1 MNVIKQILRD
11 GEDGTQTIKM
21 IVRDNERGPQGEK
34 GDPGDTATITAGNA
48 YSVPAGSNPS
58 VINTGT
64 SSAAVFDF
72 YIPKGDT
79 GAQGPQGEQGIQGVP
94 GPQGPKGEDGAPG
107 ATGPAGATGPKGDD
121 GVSATITVGQ
131 TTTLPSGSSA
141 TVTNVGS
148 NTAARFNFGIPKGDK
163 GDQGEPGNDG
173 RDGVIQYT
181 AGTGI
186 EITDGNVIQATGAA
200 VATWGGITGTL
211 SNQTDLQTALN
222 AKQNTLTAGDAITIT
237 GDTISADVVPADFF
251 TAGNSV
257 TGTGSTLALDKT
269 IEAPFQSIEIDGN
282 TTQQN
287 YTGKN
292 LWGGYNQYSRS
303 VSGMNYATNS
313 NGSITAQGVASADA
327 YSITGQVAA
336 QNNTCISLAAG
347 TYYLSSKEALPVG
360 VSLQVVVTTGSITI
374 RDGIGSFTLSETTTI
389 AVRVKISSGTN
400 LSNGI
405 TIYPQL
411 ELGSTVTS
419 YEPYVGGSP
428 APNPDYPQD
437 VNVVTGD
444 QSIVVMSKNML
455 PYPYSGTGNGRGITF
470 SPDKNGVITMNGQN
484 NSTGQSQY
492 FVWNDS
498 NNKYTLPAG
507 SYYLIQPAKTS
518 VKLTFYDGAIYRT
531 MQSSTNYSFT
541 LDNPVAFSQ
550 IYFTVSSGD
559 TTVFSNDKIYPMVSV
574 FPSQTNSDY
583 VPYRAP
589 QSYTLSLGSI
599 ELCKLSN
606 FQDYIYKGADG
617 WYVHKE
623 TNKVTYNG
631 SEAWTYT
638 SGNQR
643 LYTNK
648 PSDAASG
655 NVWSTWKC
663 NYLSPGDTSQAA
675 NDNVFNGGST
685 SIFIKAT
692 SVGTSS
698 SAWKTWLGTHNLS
711 IYYNISSATNTKITD
726 STLSG
731 QLDTLAAGTS
741 YLDATMFTATATG
754 TNLPAILNVEVLRK
768 SLAGMLENK
777 EDVNDATLT
786 IQKNGATVAT
796 FTANSDTSTTA
807 NITVPTKVSD
817 LTNDAG
823 YTTNTGTITAVQANG
838 TSIATSGTANIPAAT
853 TSVYGVTQ
861 LSSSTSS
868 TSTSVAATPSAV
880 KSAYDLAN
888 GKATITMTS
897 TDPGEGSTLAA
908 NSFIAV
914 YEA

>member
-64 SSAAVFDF
+64 SSEAVFDF

-148 NTAARFNFGIPKGDK
+148 TTAARFNFGIPKGDK

-186 EITDGNVIQATGAA
+186 EITAQNVIQATGAA

-211 SNQTDLQTALN
+211 SDQTDLQTALN

-237 GDTISADVVPADFF
+237 GDTISADIVPADFF
-251 TAGNSV
+251 TAEDNV
-257 TGTGSTLALDKT
+257 TGAGSSLVLNKT
-269 IEAPFQSIEIDGN
+269 IEAPFQNVEVGGN
-282 TTQQN
+282 TQQN
-287 YTGKN
+287 GTPTPASPVDVQTVAGE
-292 LWGGYNQYSRS
+292 QS
-303 VSGMNYATNS
+303 V
-313 NGSITAQGVASADA
+313 
-327 YSITGQVAA
+327 
-336 QNNTCISLAAG
+336 
-347 TYYLSSKEALPVG
+347 
-360 VSLQVVVTTGSITI
+360 
-374 RDGIGSFTLSETTTI
+374 
-389 AVRVKISSGTN
+389 
-400 LSNGI
+400 
-405 TIYPQL
+405 
-411 ELGSTVTS
+411 
-419 YEPYVGGSP
+419 
-428 APNPDYPQD
+428 
-437 VNVVTGD
+437 
-444 QSIVVMSKNML
+444 VVMSKNML
-455 PYPYSGTGNGRGITF
+455 PYPYLGTGNGRGITF

-507 SYYLIQPAKTS
+507 TYYLIQPAKT
-518 VKLTFYDGAIYRT
+518 VKLTFYDGATYRT

-541 LDNPVAFSQ
+541 LNNPVAFSQ
-550 IYFTVSSGD
+550 IYFAVSSGD

-623 TNKVTYNG
+623 TNKVTYDG
-631 SEAWTYT
+631 SESWTYT
-638 SGNQR
+638 AGNQR
-643 LYTNK
+643 LYTSK

-698 SAWKTWLGTHNLS
+698 SAWKTWLGTHNMS

-754 TNLPAILNVEVLRK
+754 TNLPAILNVEALRK
-768 SLAGMLENK
+768 SLDGLLANK
-777 EDVNDATLT
+777 EIVNDATLT

-796 FTANSDTSTTA
+796 FTANSDTPTTA